1 MWDRGITRVMGME
14 VIRANYRLGIY
25 LNMEV
30 YETVK
35 SIGSGSFGQVYLV
48 RHKYEDKNY
57 VVKKVKT
64 RDMSQKD
71 RENTEQEV
79 RLLQKLRHSN
89 IVAYKDSYIDRDQF
103 LCMVM
108 VYCEGGDVYTKIKS
122 NKGKKFS
129 EAQIL
134 SWLAQTLMALL
145 YLHERRI
152 LHRDLKTQN
161 IFLKNDRV
169 KLGDF
174 GIAKVLDGTKDFAN
188 TCIGTP
194 YYMSPELFKNKPYS
208 YKSDVWALGCVVY
221 EMCNLRHAFDAQS
234 LNGLAMKIL
243 KGSYPPPNQS
253 YSKVLRDLVTNML
266 SVNPKDRPTLIDV
279 LNVPTVKRATI
290 TYLRDSFKTPAPGE
304 QIDVDDLNVDSLRE
318 QAEKYQLM
326 PLVTGEVK
334 AIPVVPSAQV
344 ASVVE
349 AKLRREE
356 SEKVE
361 LEEKLRKLE
370 KQISVKKKLQ
380 LQEEEKAQ
388 GIEKLSV
395 QRQQDAE
402 TRRELLLKEKKRRAN
417 SIGRKQDPLDQP
429 SPKLPQVPQLK
440 PKLPKPPLL
449 EKRTDE
455 SMGEMDDTPMES
467 AKERVL
473 KLKEQRRQA
482 EEQRHNEELNKIRAE
497 ASHKRKFA
505 SEMKNAAFRS
515 SNPIQDT
522 MAVHPATDKPEDDL
536 PQIDEL
542 SEEAPEDVVELEQ
555 QYRETQEKLKLKTTR
570 IEELKTSLLSPM
582 VGEIAEDLEQE
593 FEDFDEELQAKELE
607 SVEEVEEE
615 EVKEEP
621 PTVQS
626 KIREKIKSLT
636 HRCESGLGNS
646 MFQRAYAYL
655 QTAKAAQE
663 ELRAALIEIMGETNI
678 GYWAILDQLVF
689 LEQYLANTG
698 DS

>member
-1 MWDRGITRVMGME
+1 
-14 VIRANYRLGIY
+14 
-25 LNMEV
+25 MEV

-35 SIGSGSFGQVYLV
+35 SIGSGSFGQGYLV

-103 LCMVM
+103 LCIVM

-122 NKGKKFS
+122 NKGKKFA
-129 EAQIL
+129 EGQIL

-266 SVNPKDRPTLIDV
+266 SVNPKDRPSLIDV
-279 LNVPTVKRATI
+279 LNVPIVKRATI
-290 TYLRDSFKTPAPGE
+290 NYLRDSFKSPQPGE

-334 AIPVVPSAQV
+334 VIPVAPPQA
-344 ASVVE
+344 AGAVE
-349 AKLRREE
+349 AKLRKEE
-356 SEKVE
+356 HEKAE
-361 LEEKLRKLE
+361 LEEKLKKLE
-370 KQISVKKKLQ
+370 RQISVKKRLQ
-380 LQEEEKAQ
+380 LIEEEKAQ
-388 GIEKLSV
+388 GIEKMAA
-395 QRQQDAE
+395 QKQQDAE

-429 SPKLPQVPQLK
+429 SPKLPQVPPLK
-440 PKLPKPPLL
+440 PKGVPKPPSY
-449 EKRTDE
+449 EKKSDE
-455 SMGEMDDTPMES
+455 SSGDLEEIQVEN

-473 KLKEQRRQA
+473 KMKELRRLKE
-482 EEQRHNEELNKIRAE
+482 EQKHNEELNKIRAE
-497 ASHKRKFA
+497 ASQNRKFA
-505 SEMKNAAFRS
+505 SNMKNAVFRTS
-515 SNPIQDT
+515 ASIQDA
-522 MAVHPATDKPEDDL
+522 MSDHPSIEKTDEDL
-536 PQIDEL
+536 PHIEEL
-542 SEEAPEDVVELEQ
+542 SEDSVEDVTELEQ
-555 QYRETQEKLKLKTTR
+555 QYKETKEKIILKTTR
-570 IEELKTSLLSPM
+570 IEELKSSLISPQ
-582 VGEIAEDLEQE
+582 ITEDIEQE
-593 FEDFDEELQAKELE
+593 FEDFEEEMQAKELE

-615 EVKEEP
+615 EVKEEI

-646 MFQRAYAYL
+646 MFQRAYSYL
-655 QTAKAAQE
+655 QTAKTSSQDE
-663 ELRAALIEIMGETNI
+663 IRANLIEIVGETNI

-689 LEQYLANTG
+689 LEQYLATAET
-698 DS
+698 S

>member
-1 MWDRGITRVMGME
+1 
-14 VIRANYRLGIY
+14 
-25 LNMEV
+25 MEV

-48 RHKYEDKNY
+48 RHKYEEKNY

-89 IVAYKDSYIDRDQF
+89 IVAYKDSYIDRDQY
-103 LCMVM
+103 LCIVM

-122 NKGKKFS
+122 NKGKKFT
-129 EAQIL
+129 EAQVL
-134 SWLAQTLMALL
+134 SWLAQTLLALL

-194 YYMSPELFKNKPYS
+194 YYMSPELFKNRPYS

-253 YSKVLRDLVTNML
+253 YSKVLRDLVTKML

-279 LNVPTVKRATI
+279 LNVPIVKRATVN
-290 TYLRDSFKTPAPGE
+290 YLRDSFKTPQPGE

-326 PLVTGEVK
+326 SLVTGEVK
-334 AIPVVPSAQV
+334 SIPAIPSPQGPN
-344 ASVVE
+344 VVE
-349 AKLRREE
+349 AKLKREE
-356 SEKVE
+356 TEKAE
-361 LEEKLRKLE
+361 LEDKLRKLE

-380 LQEEEKAQ
+380 QAEEEKAS
-388 GIEKLSV
+388 GLEKMSQ

-402 TRRELLLKEKKRRAN
+402 ARREMHLKEKKRRAN
-417 SIGRKQDPLDQP
+417 SIGRKQDQTPVAAPQQVQP
-429 SPKLPQVPQLK
+429 SPKLPMATPPNQPK
-440 PKLPKPPLL
+440 PKVPRPVFGEDRATKKSDDLSTAETDDLPL
-449 EKRTDE
+449 
-455 SMGEMDDTPMES
+455 ES
-467 AKERVL
+467 AKDRVL
-473 KLKEQRRQA
+473 KLKELRRQE
-482 EEQRHNEELNKIRAE
+482 EEQRHNEELKLIRAE
-497 ASHKRKFA
+497 NSQKRKFA
-505 SEMKNAAFRS
+505 SEMRNAVFRTS
-515 SNPIQDT
+515 SSVQDA
-522 MAVHPATDKPEDDL
+522 MTDYPSAGGDTKGEEDRGGMEEVPE
-536 PQIDEL
+536 E
-542 SEEAPEDVVELEQ
+542 SPEDVTDLEQ
-555 QYRETQEKLKLKTTR
+555 QYKETKEKLIMKTMK
-570 IEELKTSLLSPM
+570 IEELKSSLLLSPHPPD
-582 VGEIAEDLEQE
+582 IAEELEQE
-593 FEDFDEELQAKELE
+593 FEDFDEEIGQGRELE

-615 EVKEEP
+615 EVKDEQ

-626 KIREKIKSLT
+626 KVKEKIKTLT
-636 HRCESGLGNS
+636 QYPLHSRCEAGLGNS
-646 MFQRAYAYL
+646 YFQRAYSYL
-655 QTAKAAQE
+655 QIAKGTQDE
-663 ELRAALIEIMGETNI
+663 TRSALIEILGENNI

-689 LEQYLANTG
+689 LEQYLQSA
-698 DS
+698 DA